1 LFWKGNQLNKWGTV
15 MQTIKRAK
23 ERHENLGESKVV
35 ERSEGY
41 YEAVEVPYG
50 VVYTWHPGY
59 VLVACGCGKTLV
71 LTCSL
76 TTCSECDAAHER
88 MVREELD
95 GECSEDEALHPWR
108 YAGNREGYGMP
119 F

>member
-1 LFWKGNQLNKWGTV
+1 MKLAPKLVEGGSASLEAKG
-15 MQTIKRAK
+15 I
-23 ERHENLGESKVV
+23 ERV
-35 ERSEGY
+35 EGY
-41 YEAVEVPYG
+41 YESLEVPYG

-59 VLVACGCGKTLV
+59 VLVECGCGKTLV

-76 TTCSECDAAHER
+76 TACSECDADHER

-95 GECSEDEALHPWR
+95 GECSEDEALHPWC

>member
-1 LFWKGNQLNKWGTV
+1 
-15 MQTIKRAK
+15 MQPIKRAK

-41 YEAVEVPYG
+41 YEAVEVPFG

-59 VLVACGCGKTLV
+59 VLVECGCGETLA
-71 LTCSL
+71 LAYSSAI
-76 TTCSECDAAHER
+76 CSECGADHE
-88 MVREELD
+88 MIVQEELE
-95 GECSEDEALHPWR
+95 GECSNDETLHPWR
-108 YAGNREGYGMP
+108 YAGNRESYGLP

>member
-1 LFWKGNQLNKWGTV
+1 MAPTTERTEKHHRT
-15 MQTIKRAK
+15 RYAK
-23 ERHENLGESKVV
+23 IIERI
-35 ERSEGY
+35 EGY
-41 YEAVEVPYG
+41 YAPEEVPFG
-50 VVYTWHPGY
+50 VVYRWQPGY
-59 VLVACGCGKTLV
+59 VLIECGCGKTLV

-88 MVREELD
+88 MVREELN